1 MTRLRNIA
9 GDWRD
14 WRIWIEADSTLYGIR
29 DEEIR
34 RIKDVQSKNEM
45 NVRYEA

>member
-34 RIKDVQSKNEM
+34 RRRRRRRILK
-45 NVRYEA
+45 Y